1 MPETPARQIADD
13 LRARIKSGSLAPG
26 TRLPGEPA
34 LVRQYGVAKQ
44 TAANALKL
52 LISEGLA
59 SARPGSG
66 TYVREFRLIRR
77 SATRRLS
84 RERRAPGRSVWSAD
98 VEERPLTV
106 DGLDVREAA
115 APEWVAETLDLTGEE
130 RTVIVRS
137 RRYVV
142 DGEPVQIA
150 TSYLPAALAGGTRIA
165 EPDTG
170 SGGIYARLAEL
181 GAEPVHFTEE
191 LRARMPEPDE
201 AEALALPP
209 GTPVIEILR
218 VALTSEGEPV
228 EVNRMLLDAGS
239 YVLDYEFG
247 G

>member
-13 LRARIKSGSLAPG
+13 LRARIQSGDLAPG

-34 LVRQYGVAKQ
+34 LVQRYGVAKQ

-84 RERRAPGRSVWSAD
+84 RTLWASGNSVWAAD
-98 VEERPLTV
+98 VEDRPLEV
-106 DGLDVREAA
+106 DRVHVREA
-115 APEWVAETLDLTGEE
+115 PSPSWVAEALSLPEKE
-130 RTVIVRS
+130 PVIVRS

-142 DGEPVQIA
+142 DGEPVQLA
-150 TSYLPAALAGGTRIA
+150 TSYLPGSLARGTRMA

-170 SGGIYARLAEL
+170 PGGTYARLAEL
-181 GAEPVHFTEE
+181 GAEPVDFVEE
-191 LRARMPEPDE
+191 VRARMPDRDE
-201 AEALALPP
+201 AETLSLAP

-218 VALTSEGEPV
+218 VAFTVEDKPV

-239 YVLDYEFG
+239 YVLDYRFSG
-247 G
+247 